1 MDFRLIFESFV
12 TIIFAFVF
20 DLYILYWLITLKLKR
35 KEKFYFRFFI
45 GLISVLLFSFIC
57 SVFYVPYGDTIIGR
71 VLIYLFIFIAS
82 IIHLYFCYE
91 ESIWTILLCSA
102 LGYVIQ
108 NLVYKLFLTIWTTL
122 IYTSV
127 ITYSVDHI
135 MYGVYYRLLY
145 YFIYL
150 FIVVVLYKIY
160 LSKIH
165 EKLYNS
171 HLRYQL
177 LIISI
182 AVLMVTNILCSFED
196 IYFTYIKDEY
206 NLIYYILRQ
215 TGNLFSI
222 VCCILTII
230 LITQTLD
237 KDSLKKRIEYLQH
250 TIRASQRQYEISK
263 DTINLINI
271 KCHDIK
277 YKIEASLNDKKEL
290 NEIKEMIAIYD
301 SKIETGNKLLDVLFT
316 EKSLYC
322 ERNNIKFSSMVDGEK
337 LSFIED
343 GDLYCLFGNLT
354 DNALEAV
361 SKIPNEEKRIINII
375 VKVIDNMLII
385 QEDNYFVGNI
395 SFDED
400 GLPITSKMDK
410 DYHGFGIQSIKL
422 LVEKYNGVLTTYINN
437 DVFHLNILFNLNNI
451 QNK

>member
-1 MDFRLIFESFV
+1 MNFSLVFDSFF
-12 TIIFAFVF
+12 TIIFGFLFELYLLYVF
-20 DLYILYWLITLKLKR
+20 IVRKLKR
-35 KEKFYFRFFI
+35 KENFVFKFVI
-45 GLISVLLFSFIC
+45 GLVLVLLFSFI
-57 SVFYVPYGDTIIGR
+57 STIFYVSYGDTVIGR
-71 VLIYLFIFIAS
+71 VLVYSFIFIS
-82 IIHLYFCYE
+82 TIIHLYYCFD
-91 ESIWTILLCSA
+91 ESIWSILLCSG
-102 LGYVIQ
+102 LGYVVQ
-108 NLVYKLFLTIWTTL
+108 NLIYKVVLTIWNVLLFNNL
-122 IYTSV
+122 IN
-127 ITYSVDHI
+127 YSSDHF
-135 MYGVYYRLLY
+135 MYALYYRSI
-145 YFIYL
+145 YFVI
-150 FIVVVLYKIY
+150 FITVIFILYKVY
-160 LSKIH
+160 LVKLH
-165 EKLYNS
+165 EKLYNC
-171 HLRYQL
+171 HLKYQL
-177 LIISI
+177 LIIAIS
-182 AVLMVTNILCSFED
+182 VLFVTNILCSLED
-196 IYFTYIKDEY
+196 VYFLNIDILDYKF
-206 NLIYYILRQ
+206 YILRQ
-215 TGNLFSI
+215 TGNLFSVI
-222 VCCILTII
+222 CCILVII
-230 LITQTLD
+230 LITNTLD
-237 KDSLKKRIEYLQH
+237 KDSLKNKVDYLQH

-277 YKIEASLNDKKEL
+277 YKIEASLNDKKEV

-301 SKIETGNKLLDVLFT
+301 SNIATGNKLLDVLFT

-322 ERNNIKFSSMVDGEK
+322 EQNNIKFSSMVDGEK

-422 LVEKYNGVLTTYINN
+422 LVEKYKGVLTTYVND
-437 DVFHLNILFNLNNI
+437 DVFHLNILFNLNNL